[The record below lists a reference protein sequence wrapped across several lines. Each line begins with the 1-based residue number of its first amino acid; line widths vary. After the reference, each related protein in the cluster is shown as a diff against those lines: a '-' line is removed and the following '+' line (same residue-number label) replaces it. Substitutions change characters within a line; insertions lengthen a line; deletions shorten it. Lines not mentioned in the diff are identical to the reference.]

1 MKTKIK
7 CVSEQIP
14 EKITE
19 FFESDQM
26 DIYYCQRFNPII
38 NKYCHQ
44 KIENARFNNNFK
56 LLNLTPL
63 EEQNPDEI
71 IIHPK
76 KEFFG
81 VF

>member
-1 MKTKIK
+1 
-7 CVSEQIP
+7 
-14 EKITE
+14 
-19 FFESDQM
+19 M
-26 DIYYCQRFNPII
+26 DIYYCQRFNPIVK
-38 NKYCHQ
+38 KYCHQ

-76 KEFFG
+76 KRIFLG
-81 VF
+81 CSRIT